1 MFSVLWSQLKWR
13 SVSNLKREIS
23 LNMNTLE
30 AKTKQSV
37 DGKDKKGTQCL
48 GTYRL
53 ETTRWAY
60 ESGMCVVPH

>member
-23 LNMNTLE
+23 LKMNTLE
-30 AKTKQSV
+30 AKTKPSV

-53 ETTRWAY
+53 ETTRWTY
-60 ESGMCVVPH
+60 EAGMCVPH